1 VSQALQQR
9 SPQPTGRTRDHESL
23 GCVEGIHGRETT
35 GRVTRYDAA
44 GVDDVAELGELVDE
58 VMASG
63 VRRVHVLAWRDLDD
77 PDAGGSE
84 VHADH
89 FMRRWRHAGLEVLHR
104 TSAAQGLPAT
114 DVRHGYDVVR
124 RGSRYTVFG
133 RTIAAELTQRMG
145 PFDALVEVWNGVPW
159 FSPVWCRRPNFT
171 VVHHVHG
178 PMWDQILPR
187 PLAGAGRALE
197 TRLAPPFYRRA
208 RVVTPSAS
216 TRDELIGLGFRPH
229 MVTAVDNGVDEFFR
243 SSRRR
248 DDRPTVVA
256 AARLAPVKRFGLLL
270 EIVRA
275 ARERVPDLQLRI
287 VGDGPD
293 RAALQQWII
302 RHDASDWVTLVGYVR
317 REHLRDEYSRA
328 WVVASASVAEG
339 WGLALTEAAACGTP
353 AVATDIT
360 GHRSSVIH
368 GVTGLLAPP
377 DALADRL
384 VEVLTDPARRE
395 QLAAAALER
404 AQALTWDASALGI
417 TRVLHEVV
425 VGSRQGIAPNEA

>member
-1 VSQALQQR
+1 
-9 SPQPTGRTRDHESL
+9 
-23 GCVEGIHGRETT
+23 
-35 GRVTRYDAA
+35 
-44 GVDDVAELGELVDE
+44 VDDVAELAELVDGIL
-58 VMASG
+58 ASG
-63 VRRVHVLAWRDLDD
+63 IRRVHVLAWRDLDD

-89 FMRRWRHAGLEVLHR
+89 FMRRWSDAGLEVLHR
-104 TSAAQGLPAT
+104 TSAAQGLPST
-114 DVRHGYDVVR
+114 DIRNGYAVVR

-133 RTIAAELTQRMG
+133 RTIASEFTRRMG
-145 PFDALVEVWNGVPW
+145 AYDALVEIWNGVPW

-171 VVHHVHG
+171 IVHHVHG
-178 PMWDQILPR
+178 PMWEQILPR
-187 PLAGAGRALE
+187 PLAGAGRTLE
-197 TRLAPPFYRRA
+197 TRLAPPFYRST

-216 TRDELIGLGFRPH
+216 TRDELLRLGFRPQ
-229 MVTAVDNGVDEFFR
+229 MVTSVDNGVDEFFT
-243 SSRRR
+243 STRRR

-270 EIVRA
+270 EIVAA
-275 ARERVPDLQLRI
+275 ARSRVPELQLRI

-293 RAALQQWII
+293 RSALEEWIA
-302 RHDASDWVTLVGYVR
+302 RHHAHEWVTLVGYVP

-339 WGLALTEAAACGTP
+339 WGLALTEAAGCGTP

-377 DALADRL
+377 DQLADRL

-395 QLAAAALER
+395 ELAAAALAR
-404 AQALTWDASALGI
+404 ARSLTWDASAIGI

-425 VGSRQGIAPNEA
+425 TRRRQGIAPNEA